1 LIEKMELVQTYKD
14 VTFEILNR
22 KDFLP
27 LIQEASPTVNFKR
40 NFVQP
45 ARKRSEPLR
54 PRLLGRPTS
63 ARVARNMSAARAF
76 PNTWP
81 VTAAVATCVLF
92 FAPTVFAQPAS
103 DSLGELL
110 VGKAAF
116 GDWRTDA
123 PLVRRKIT
131 ELPPPYA
138 TRSAS
143 NPPRVIARPVSA
155 VPRVPPGF
163 QVELFASNLRDPR
176 TVREC

>member
-1 LIEKMELVQTYKD
+1 MGVTVPTMAAVHPIGLLYRLQTAIATRSRNSPRSIPRSSLRRPKNLIEKMELVQTYKD

-27 LIQEASPTVNFKR
+27 LIQEASPTVNSKR

-92 FAPTVFAQPAS
+92 FAPTVFAQPGS

-110 VGKAAF
+110 G
-116 GDWRTDA
+116 
-123 PLVRRKIT
+123 
-131 ELPPPYA
+131 
-138 TRSAS
+138 
-143 NPPRVIARPVSA
+143 PVFS
-155 VPRVPPGF
+155 
-163 QVELFASNLRDPR
+163 
-176 TVREC
+176 